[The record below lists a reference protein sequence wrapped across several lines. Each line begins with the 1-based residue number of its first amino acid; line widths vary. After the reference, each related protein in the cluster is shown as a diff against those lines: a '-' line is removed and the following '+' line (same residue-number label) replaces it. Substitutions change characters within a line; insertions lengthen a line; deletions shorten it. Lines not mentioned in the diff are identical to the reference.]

1 MAQLVIAAAGAAIG
15 GAIAP
20 GVVALGM
27 TGASIGWAVGSMVG
41 AAFGPSQRVKGP
53 RLDDLRVT
61 GAEYGQP
68 IPWAA
73 GHPRV
78 AGQIWWASDRR
89 EIKTT
94 TEIGKDTGGT
104 KVTDYTYEVDLLVGL
119 TDRPIQDVA
128 RVWSNGKLVWSR
140 HADSDVDT
148 MSAQADAPWD
158 AIDILT
164 GAEGADPWSVYEAVV
179 GVGNAPAYR
188 GRGAVGITALQ
199 LGNTGLLPN
208 LTFEVVVDGV
218 AQLQAAD
225 EGPKIS
231 TVVTFNVGTGAGETG
246 TFEVHVGQWDSS
258 YSTTLV
264 KVYEVDVFGG
274 EAAEVSSYSVANAV
288 WGVATGTSTIS
299 CFLQSSGK
307 DGRLVVDRVGTARN
321 FVYPLSLGGAQVR
334 FALTDAVMI
343 AGSSLFGD
351 KRLHRFD
358 ATGGSATVSSDPLA
372 DFVNSIVVLGDQV
385 YAAGKNSKQI
395 YRLDVS
401 SLTLQQ
407 TINMPAFGGPDSEAW
422 PRLVDANG
430 DLFLLQS
437 GNHPTPYGVY
447 AYRSGTWQMVGS
459 LSATET
465 PTSDVCQSVSAVG
478 NVLVGGHVRTSGS
491 VHYAT
496 WFAPMAVDPSAETLE
511 GVVDALCARAG
522 MPAGT
527 WDATA
532 LAAITTPVRAFTIGQ
547 VGSTRAALEQL
558 MAAYFFEAYATDKL
572 YFIPRAAASAMTI
585 DADDLGTGLEEPAD
599 ELLPMTIGNEMEVP
613 AQISLSY
620 SNADADYNIAT
631 EHSDRLLSGQ
641 PSTSAV
647 QLPLGMTA
655 SEAKTVADA
664 MLVDGL
670 ASRTTGSMTLPMAY
684 AELVPTD
691 VVTVPDDDGNTYR
704 VRIVRRGDEGPLIRL
719 DWVLDDATAVESAG
733 ITSDDY
739 TPELDVPLRPDTLI
753 EPMDIPILRDAD
765 DGPGVYVAAQGET
778 TPWPGALVMASTDDV
793 SFNAV
798 ADVAEAA
805 VFGSCTSVLDDWSG
819 GWVIDMD
826 GSVEVDVG
834 DGTLSSTT
842 RDALLA
848 DRTVNAML
856 VGDEVIRFMTAAAGA
871 PGVYTLSG
879 LLRGQLGTEA
889 SCTGHGASERCV
901 LLRPQGLRRV
911 PTSLAARGQ
920 TYYVRGITRG
930 QSLASV
936 ASETFTDLGVGMM
949 PYAPVDVRGVRTT
962 EHIVVTWKRRSRYVT
977 SVTGILSAPL
987 GEATEAYRVTILSS
1001 GGAALREVDTD
1012 EPVLYYDVDDVES
1025 DYGSLPPMIML
1036 SIAQLGAGGIVG
1048 RTTTVALEVNTGVEV
1063 PGGGVTPDDGEQTPT
1078 LDLQI
1083 WHAGG
1088 SNVLVYRPVE
1098 GVAASLYVSSGTT
1111 LTAQAWPATPRPIS
1125 RGVYYSDQLSIVVGA
1140 SYYRLGFYT
1149 PFVPGTSS
1157 PTTLV
1162 GHVVPSAIGS
1172 APVAVGDPPDYMIG
1186 GTTPPRCLG
1195 YDGTTVYGIS
1205 MDRQDGALWS
1215 ADSWPDPTGWTS
1227 VGALTQTGTE
1237 SSPPWPWWQEGL
1249 NRLLKTTAGWIYVHS
1264 DGVWRTTQAVPQTG
1278 WDRIEAVSN
1287 DTGGWPHSPWWHL
1300 DALVDGARVYLCGPE
1315 YCAVSTDSGATWT
1328 VTSLPAPV
1336 PTNPYT
1342 IPDATFSRLG
1352 KLGANVVAITDGGTR
1367 VAINDGSGTGW
1378 TEHATSGIETY
1389 PTQYAGN
1396 RGRVDHAVSDGT
1408 RLWVVE
1414 REIVSQVAIT
1424 PADPVTYSRF
1434 RVRVSTDGVNYSSPE
1449 FA

>member
-148 MSAQADAPWD
+148 LSAQADAPWD

-164 GAEGADPWSVYEAVV
+164 GADDADPWSVYEAVV

-208 LTFEVVVDGV
+208 LTFEVVFDGNPGGGVGAPTPITPDIPYHVPGWPAEAYSAIEGGYRFEPYQTTASFSNIITYTNDVDVLATLDLSG
-218 AQLQAAD
+218 D
-225 EGPKIS
+225 
-231 TVVTFNVGTGAGETG
+231 
-246 TFEVHVGQWDSS
+246 FEVEVEVNFDAAA
-258 YSTTLV
+258 TT
-264 KVYEVDVFGG
+264 
-274 EAAEVSSYSVANAV
+274 ANAV
-288 WGVATGTSTIS
+288 VVGQLRIDDTVGFDSATWCVIYTVSGGTPS
-299 CFLQSSGK
+299 
-307 DGRLVVDRVGTARN
+307 
-321 FVYPLSLGGAQVR
+321 QVR
-334 FALTDAVMI
+334 FANGGAWSGDGPYINVPATSAWHKYTFRRLGTQMLCLLDDVLVYTANQDGAAPDLTTAERFTWNGPYQESSPLPNKWNSGCSI
-343 AGSSLFGD
+343 RNFTFSGPGSSI
-351 KRLHRFD
+351 
-358 ATGGSATVSSDPLA
+358 DPL
-372 DFVNSIVVLGDQV
+372 D
-385 YAAGKNSKQI
+385 
-395 YRLDVS
+395 
-401 SLTLQQ
+401 
-407 TINMPAFGGPDSEAW
+407 
-422 PRLVDANG
+422 
-430 DLFLLQS
+430 
-437 GNHPTPYGVY
+437 
-447 AYRSGTWQMVGS
+447 
-459 LSATET
+459 
-465 PTSDVCQSVSAVG
+465 
-478 NVLVGGHVRTSGS
+478 
-491 VHYAT
+491 
-496 WFAPMAVDPSAETLE
+496 ETLE
-511 GVVDALCARAG
+511 EVVDAICTRAG

-739 TPELDVPLRPDTLI
+739 TPELNVPLRPDTLI

-1025 DYGSLPPMIML
+1025 DYGSLPPMIIL

-1140 SYYRLGFYT
+1140 SYYRLGFYV

-1227 VGALTQTGTE
+1227 IGALTQTGTE

-1342 IPDATFSRLG
+1342 IPDATFARLG
-1352 KLGANVVAITDGGTR
+1352 KLGTNVVAITDGGTR

-1414 REIVSQVAIT
+1414 REIVSQVPIT

>member
-20 GVVALGM
+20 GVVALGL
-27 TGASIGWAVGSMVG
+27 TGSAIGWGVGSVIGAS
-41 AAFGPSQRVKGP
+41 FGPTQRVKGP
-53 RLDDLRVT
+53 RLEDLRVT
-61 GAEYGQP
+61 GTEYGQT
-68 IPWAA
+68 IPWVA

-78 AGQIWWASDRR
+78 AGQIWWASERR
-89 EIKTT
+89 EISTT
-94 TEIGKDTGGT
+94 TEVGGKGGGGVEST
-104 KVTDYTYEVDLLVGL
+104 TYTYEVDLLVGL
-119 TDRPIQDVA
+119 SDNEIPGVTRI
-128 RVWSNGKLVWSR
+128 WSNGKLIYSALAASDLDSAAASADSVPWSR
-140 HADSDVDT
+140 LTVY
-148 MSAQADAPWD
+148 
-158 AIDILT
+158 T
-164 GAEGADPWSVYEAVV
+164 GASDQMPDATYEAAV
-179 GVGNAPAYR
+179 GAGNAPAYR
-188 GRGAVGITALQ
+188 GRGSVFIESLQ
-199 LGNTGLLPN
+199 LGSSGAIPN
-208 LTFEVVVDGV
+208 LTFEISPGDLAATSFIGAVVVAGLMSTKPMVAHQAGDLLILIKKNASGSTPSLKSGFTDMAGGIFGGLVKFRLMWMQFADAAAYDVTGITDEVHLYLVYRSATPVGSVVSSSLGPTLTIGAPSLATESAGGGYVVQLGSSNNRQITWGGDGSVRFNQDVSVGAGDIIVLDTDERVANSLVGDFDCSPASFMDAACFELAPSALGDGV
-218 AQLQAAD
+218 LQ
-225 EGPKIS
+225 
-231 TVVTFNVGTGAGETG
+231 TQT
-246 TFEVHVGQWDSS
+246 
-258 YSTTLV
+258 
-264 KVYEVDVFGG
+264 
-274 EAAEVSSYSVANAV
+274 
-288 WGVATGTSTIS
+288 
-299 CFLQSSGK
+299 LQS
-307 DGRLVVDRVGTARN
+307 VV
-321 FVYPLSLGGAQVR
+321 
-334 FALTDAVMI
+334 
-343 AGSSLFGD
+343 
-351 KRLHRFD
+351 
-358 ATGGSATVSSDPLA
+358 
-372 DFVNSIVVLGDQV
+372 
-385 YAAGKNSKQI
+385 
-395 YRLDVS
+395 
-401 SLTLQQ
+401 
-407 TINMPAFGGPDSEAW
+407 EAI
-422 PRLVDANG
+422 
-430 DLFLLQS
+430 
-437 GNHPTPYGVY
+437 
-447 AYRSGTWQMVGS
+447 
-459 LSATET
+459 
-465 PTSDVCQSVSAVG
+465 
-478 NVLVGGHVRTSGS
+478 
-491 VHYAT
+491 
-496 WFAPMAVDPSAETLE
+496 
-511 GVVDALCARAG
+511 CARVG

-527 WDATA
+527 YDATA
-532 LAAITTPVRAFTIGQ
+532 LASITKPVRAFALSQ
-547 VGSTRAALEQL
+547 VGSARAALEQL
-558 MAAYFFEAYATDKL
+558 QAAFFFDAFTTDKL
-572 YFIPRAAASAMTI
+572 YFVPRGGASVETI
-585 DADDLGTGLEEPAD
+585 AADDLGSGLDAPAD
-599 ELLPMTIGNEMEVP
+599 ERLPLTVANDVEIF
-613 AQISLSY
+613 AQVALTY
-620 SNADADYNIAT
+620 SNVDADYNADT
-631 EHSDRLLSGQ
+631 QHSDRLITEQ
-641 PSTSAV
+641 ISTSSV
-647 QLPLGMTA
+647 QLALGMTA
-655 SEAKTVADA
+655 AEAKGVADA
-664 MLVDGL
+664 MVMDAYISRVECRL
-670 ASRTTGSMTLPMAY
+670 ALPMLY
-684 AELVPTD
+684 AELTPTD
-691 VVTVPDDDGNTYR
+691 VVTATDDDGNTYR
-704 VRIVRRGDEGPLIRL
+704 IRIVRRTDSGPLMEL
-719 DWVLDDATAVESAG
+719 DGVLDDASALQSAG

-739 TPELDVPLRPDTLI
+739 APNLTVPARADTLI

-765 DGPGVYVAAQGET
+765 DGPGWYVAAQSSGSGS
-778 TPWPGALVMASTDDV
+778 WPGCVVMQSSDDV
-793 SFNAV
+793 TFTNA
-798 ADVAEAA
+798 ADVAEEA
-805 VFGSCTSVLDDWSG
+805 VIGTCTTTLGNWSG
-819 GWVIDMD
+819 GWTVDT
-826 GSVEVDVG
+826 VNTLTVDVG
-834 DGTLSSTT
+834 SDTLSSTT
-842 RDALLA
+842 ADVLIADA
-848 DRTVNAML
+848 TVNAML
-856 VGDEVIRFMTAAAGA
+856 VGSEIIRYQTATLVS
-871 PGVYTLSG
+871 PGVYTLSR
-879 LLRGQLGTEA
+879 LLRGLRGTEWA
-889 SCTGHGASERCV
+889 ISTHAAAERCV
-901 LLRPQGLRRV
+901 LLRPTGLRRV

-1125 RGVYYSDQLSIVVGA
+1125 RRVYYSDQLSIVVGA

-1215 ADSWPDPTGWTS
+1215 ADSWPDPTGWTFI
-1227 VGALTQTGTE
+1227 GALTQTGTE

-1342 IPDATFSRLG
+1342 IPDATFARLG
-1352 KLGANVVAITDGGTR
+1352 KLGTNVVAITDGGTR

>member
-94 TEIGKDTGGT
+94 TEIGKDPSGT

-119 TDRPIQDVA
+119 TDCVIPGVTRI
-128 RVWSNGKLVWSR
+128 WSNGKLVYNAL
-140 HADSDVDT
+140 ADADAETALAST
-148 MSAQADAPWD
+148 RDAPWHRMTVH
-158 AIDILT
+158 T
-164 GAEGADPWSVYEAVV
+164 GADDQDPDPTYEAAV

-188 GRGAVGITALQ
+188 GRGSVFIERLQ
-199 LGNTGLLPN
+199 LGGSGVLPN
-208 LTFEVVVDGV
+208 LTFEISPGEIGGVQFIGAVGV
-218 AQLQAAD
+218 AGGATPVALPDHQAGDLLLLVCKKVNGFIPNALPGYTTPAGGTYGTLPRFRIQWRLFADATPEMLAAD
-225 EGPKIS
+225 TNEVILALVYRGAAVVGDVVS
-231 TVVTFNVGTGAGETG
+231 TSGAPLSSIGAPALSTQSAGGGWVLQMGSTSNGALSWSGAGAVRIDQDNELGGGDMIVLDTADLVAESLVGIFSADKSTPSMAAACLELAPAAVGTGTLET
-246 TFEVHVGQWDSS
+246 
-258 YSTTLV
+258 
-264 KVYEVDVFGG
+264 
-274 EAAEVSSYSVANAV
+274 A
-288 WGVATGTSTIS
+288 
-299 CFLQSSGK
+299 
-307 DGRLVVDRVGTARN
+307 
-321 FVYPLSLGGAQVR
+321 
-334 FALTDAVMI
+334 
-343 AGSSLFGD
+343 
-351 KRLHRFD
+351 
-358 ATGGSATVSSDPLA
+358 
-372 DFVNSIVVLGDQV
+372 
-385 YAAGKNSKQI
+385 
-395 YRLDVS
+395 
-401 SLTLQQ
+401 TLQ
-407 TINMPAFGGPDSEAW
+407 D
-422 PRLVDANG
+422 
-430 DLFLLQS
+430 
-437 GNHPTPYGVY
+437 
-447 AYRSGTWQMVGS
+447 
-459 LSATET
+459 
-465 PTSDVCQSVSAVG
+465 
-478 NVLVGGHVRTSGS
+478 
-491 VHYAT
+491 
-496 WFAPMAVDPSAETLE
+496 
-511 GVVDALCARAG
+511 VVDALCTRAG

-765 DGPGVYVAAQGET
+765 DGPGVYVAAKGET

-793 SFNAV
+793 SFNTV

-819 GWVIDMD
+819 GWVFDMD

-856 VGDEVIRFMTAAAGA
+856 VGDEVIRFMTATAGA

-987 GEATEAYRVTILSS
+987 GEATESYRVTILSS

-1149 PFVPGTSS
+1149 PFVPGSSS

-1227 VGALTQTGTE
+1227 IGALTQTGTE

-1342 IPDATFSRLG
+1342 IPDTTFARLG
-1352 KLGANVVAITDGGTR
+1352 KLGANVVAMTDGGTR

-1414 REIVSQVAIT
+1414 REIVSQVPIT